1 VSAGR
6 RAGFGRGRLVALE
19 TVLGVAACAVAV
31 TGPWR
36 YVLAGAAFTILAGA
50 LSRRGGGWADQ
61 RLLARLRRDALA
73 PAPAAAGADDGSGLG
88 VAHTLLPALDIAEV
102 PYRNGPER
110 GVMNLGV
117 MADGRGYAAII
128 ELPGGVLPELPA
140 GIVASWLD
148 EDPARPAAA
157 QLLVEQIGLPPWDL
171 HAGYRP
177 TAAYRQLPTGGRP
190 IVVRSWLALR
200 YEPFAAP
207 EAAER
212 RGGGAAGARAA
223 AAAALARLRARLAAA
238 GVPSVPLGAAGVR
251 DLLRQ
256 LGDASGEGR
265 VLAGSWAG
273 AATHCVVTA
282 EIGGQAAW
290 SRLLGALGGCTA
302 DRVVTAATI
311 DRDGQ
316 PGSGIRVRTAV
327 RVVSTLAQ
335 HAADQCD
342 RLLRSGAVG
351 PPVADQAA
359 GLLAT
364 LPVAY
369 PSRPLADVTGF
380 ATTGTRETTGMAGA
394 RR

>member
-1 VSAGR
+1 MNAGR

-19 TVLGVAACAVAV
+19 TGLGVAACAVAV

-36 YVLAGAAFTILAGA
+36 YVLAGAAFAILAGA
-50 LSRRGGGWADQ
+50 LLRRGDGWADR
-61 RLLARLRRDALA
+61 RLLDRLRRQALA
-73 PAPAAAGADDGSGLG
+73 PAGTGADGSLGL
-88 VAHTLLPALDIAEV
+88 AHTLLPALDITEV
-102 PYRNGPER
+102 ADRNGPD
-110 GVMNLGV
+110 LGV
-117 MADGRGYAAII
+117 MADGRGYVAVI
-128 ELPGGVLPELPA
+128 ELPGGALPELPA
-140 GIVASWLD
+140 GIVAAWLE

-157 QLLVEQIGLPPWDL
+157 QLLIEQIGLPPWDL

-223 AAAALARLRARLAAA
+223 VAAALARLRARLAAA
-238 GVPSVPLGAAGVR
+238 GVPGVPLGAVGVR

-256 LGDASGEGR
+256 LGDASGGGR
-265 VLAGSWAG
+265 ALAGSWAG
-273 AATHCVVTA
+273 AATHCTVTA

-302 DRVVTAATI
+302 DRVVIAATI
-311 DRDGQ
+311 DRDGPA
-316 PGSGIRVRTAV
+316 PGPGGLGQGRLRSGIRVRTAV
-327 RVVSTLAQ
+327 RVVSTVTR
-335 HAADQCD
+335 HAAAECD
-342 RLLRSGAVG
+342 RLLSSGAVG

-364 LPVAY
+364 LPLAY
-369 PSRPLADVTGF
+369 PSHSLADVTGF
-380 ATTGTRETTGMAGA
+380 ATTGTTGA

>member
-1 VSAGR
+1 MNAGR

-19 TVLGVAACAVAV
+19 TGLGVAACAVAV

-36 YVLAGAAFTILAGA
+36 YVLACAAFAILAGA
-50 LSRRGGGWADQ
+50 LLRHGDGWADR
-61 RLLARLRRDALA
+61 RLLDRLRRQALT
-73 PAPAAAGADDGSGLG
+73 PAGTGADGSLGL
-88 VAHTLLPALDIAEV
+88 AHTLLPALDITEV
-102 PYRNGPER
+102 ADRNGPD
-110 GVMNLGV
+110 LGV
-117 MADGRGYAAII
+117 MADGRGYVAVI
-128 ELPGGVLPELPA
+128 ELPGGALPELPA
-140 GIVASWLD
+140 GIVATWLE

-157 QLLVEQIGLPPWDL
+157 QLLIEQIGLPPWDL
-171 HAGYRP
+171 HVGYRP

-200 YEPFAAP
+200 YESFAAP

-212 RGGGAAGARAA
+212 RGGGAAGAHAA
-223 AAAALARLRARLAAA
+223 VASALARLRARLAAA
-238 GVPSVPLGAAGVR
+238 GVPGVPLGAAGVR

-265 VLAGSWAG
+265 ALAGSWAG
-273 AATHCVVTA
+273 AATHRTVTA

-290 SRLLGALGGCTA
+290 SRLLGTLASCAA
-302 DRVVTAATI
+302 DRVVIAATI
-311 DRDGQ
+311 DRDGPPSGG
-316 PGSGIRVRTAV
+316 PGGAAPTPSGIRVRTAV
-327 RVVSTLAQ
+327 RIVSTATR
-335 HAADQCD
+335 HAADECD

-364 LPVAY
+364 LPLAY
-369 PSRPLADVTGF
+369 PSHPLADVTGF
-380 ATTGTRETTGMAGA
+380 AMTGTTGA